1 MGRKYKKLNKIAEL
15 IVDYYKS
22 RYWHHEILE
31 LGEDLIEVD
40 FYSHD
45 APEIGYVIGY
55 VGKKIEINYIDE
67 IKLEDPE
74 LYQMI
79 TDVIDESE
87 KRPYNARPV
96 ARTEKEKD
104 ARFFELVTEINNRG
118 TGERRLDDLLAFLK
132 SNLSYRGTVMFR
144 QVRK

>member
-1 MGRKYKKLNKIAEL
+1 MKKLMKIAEL

-55 VGKKIEINYIDE
+55 VGEKIEINYINE
-67 IKLEDPE
+67 IKSEDPE

-79 TDVIDESE
+79 MDMIDESE

-96 ARTEKEKD
+96 ARTEKEK
-104 ARFFELVTEINNRG
+104 ATRFLEIVTEINKRG
-118 TGERRLDDLLAFLK
+118 TGERRLRNLLEFLRTNNTQKDL
-132 SNLSYRGTVMFR
+132 VMFR
-144 QVRK
+144 RRNVK

>member
-15 IVDYYKS
+15 IADYYKL

-87 KRPYNARPV
+87 KRPNNARPV
-96 ARTEKEKD
+96 ARTAKEKGE
-104 ARFFELVTEINNRG
+104 RFSELVSKINKHG
-118 TGERRLDDLLAFLK
+118 TGERRLRNLLEFLRTNNTQKDL
-132 SNLSYRGTVMFR
+132 VMFR
-144 QVRK
+144 RRI

>member
-1 MGRKYKKLNKIAEL
+1 MGRKYNKLNKIAEL
-15 IVDYYKS
+15 IVDFYKS
-22 RYWHHEILE
+22 RYWYHEILE

-55 VGKKIEINYIDE
+55 VGEKIKINYIDE
-67 IKLEDPE
+67 IKSEDPE

-79 TDVIDESE
+79 MDVIDESE

-96 ARTEKEKD
+96 ARTEKEKA
-104 ARFFELVTEINNRG
+104 ARFLEIVTEINKRG
-118 TGERRLDDLLAFLK
+118 TGKKRLRNLLEFLRTNNTQKDL
-132 SNLSYRGTVMFR
+132 VMFR
-144 QVRK
+144 RRV

>member
-1 MGRKYKKLNKIAEL
+1 MKKIKLNKIAEL

-22 RYWHHEILE
+22 RYWYHEILE

-55 VGKKIEINYIDE
+55 VGKNIEINYIDE
-67 IKLEDPE
+67 IKSEDPE

-79 TDVIDESE
+79 VDVIGESKE
-87 KRPYNARPV
+87 KRSYNARPV
-96 ARTEKEKD
+96 ARTEKEKA
-104 ARFFELVTEINNRG
+104 ARFLEIVTEINKRG
-118 TGERRLDDLLAFLK
+118 TGERRLRNLLEFLRTNNTQKDL
-132 SNLSYRGTVMFR
+132 VMFR